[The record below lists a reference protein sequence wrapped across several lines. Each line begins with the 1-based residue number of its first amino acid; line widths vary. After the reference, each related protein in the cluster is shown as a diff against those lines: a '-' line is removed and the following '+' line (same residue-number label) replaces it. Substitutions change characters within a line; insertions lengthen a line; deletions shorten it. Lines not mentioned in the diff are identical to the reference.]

1 MTSAPEFTN
10 RAFVLSVPRDA
21 AANPDAPVGVKV
33 GEEPGGI
40 NAPGGGGGGGGGGQ
54 GLARVPCLCAHTV
67 LVFPYTLAA
76 SSSLAWPL
84 VP

>member
-21 AANPDAPVGVKV
+21 AAKPDAPVGVKV

-40 NAPGGGGGGGGGGQ
+40 NAPGGGSGGSGQ
-54 GLARVPCLCAHTV
+54 GLTRVPCRCAHTV
-67 LVFPYTLAA
+67 PVYPFTIAAA
-76 SSSLAWPL
+76 SPIAWL
-84 VP
+84 MVP